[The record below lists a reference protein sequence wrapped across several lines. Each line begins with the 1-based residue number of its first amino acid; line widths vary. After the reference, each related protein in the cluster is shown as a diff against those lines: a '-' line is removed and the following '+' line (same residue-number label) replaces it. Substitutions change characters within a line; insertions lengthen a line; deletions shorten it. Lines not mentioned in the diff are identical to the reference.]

1 MPSEAAEL
9 HGTKLEDF
17 GARGATTPEERLA
30 EYQAQAK
37 GLPKTKA
44 ARFWLG
50 VLAHDAEVRR
60 LVKVDSKEEHTTW
73 KRWRRR

>member
-1 MPSEAAEL
+1 MSSTNPPHEHTAR
-9 HGTKLEDF
+9 LEDF
-17 GARGATTPEERLA
+17 GARVPATPEERLA

-50 VLAHDAEVRR
+50 VLEHDCEVRH
-60 LVKVDSKEEHTTW
+60 LVKVDSKEEHTW
-73 KRWRRR
+73 KQRRRR